1 MRSMILSTQVALF
14 LTTATQTALAAT
26 TCEGIR
32 LETDMRCCMQTC
44 PGRPGGAAM
53 VGTVQR
59 PPNGQTLF
67 NLRKEFQMCQ
77 GLDERNNFYACE
89 RADKK
94 GPYNTGRRILGLPP
108 G

>member
-1 MRSMILSTQVALF
+1 
-14 LTTATQTALAAT
+14 
-26 TCEGIR
+26 
-32 LETDMRCCMQTC
+32 
-44 PGRPGGAAM
+44 M

-59 PPNGQTLF
+59 PPNNQTLF
-67 NLRKEFQMCQ
+67 NLRTEFQQCQ

-94 GPYNTGRRILGLPP
+94 GPYNTGCRILGLPR